1 MRQLRLVPCALSS
14 SSSLS
19 QAYSHV
25 SQKGPRGRGKE
36 SNDSQ
41 GLGLQ
46 SLYYIG

>member
-1 MRQLRLVPCALSS
+1 MRQLRLVPCAPSS
-14 SSSLS
+14 SNSLG

-25 SQKGPRGRGKE
+25 SQKVPRRRGKE

-41 GLGLQ
+41 GPGLQ